1 MRPATKKWVAG
12 ITLVDSNRMKKPEI
26 AKQWARQSGLSQAE
40 AADRLDRAVHQILAK
55 LRKDGEAPLPG
66 VGKFLRRGGTTV
78 LFERE
83 EGKRGG

>member
-1 MRPATKKWVAG
+1 
-12 ITLVDSNRMKKPEI
+12 MKKLEI
-26 AKQWARQSGLSQAE
+26 AKQWARQSGLTEAE
-40 AADRLDRAVHQILAK
+40 AADRLDRAVRQILTK

-66 VGKFLRRGGTTV
+66 VGTLLRRDGGRV